1 MLRAGVPIIGIVC
14 CCAPAASGHAAAT
27 PPSSVIN
34 SRRLMPDMGL
44 PPAQEWSADKP
55 KWSFYRRL
63 NLPQSDGQV
72 LGANLNRSE

>member
-1 MLRAGVPIIGIVC
+1 VM
-14 CCAPAASGHAAAT
+14 
-27 PPSSVIN
+27 N

-55 KWSFYRRL
+55 KWSFYCRL
-63 NLPQSDGQV
+63 NLPQSDRQV